1 MDYTSGNMAGNLWS
15 LSWPMTFSML
25 LFALPSVLDGLWL
38 GRLGSG
44 ALAAAGFAVSLRI
57 TIISPLMA
65 LSVSGGAIVA
75 RYVGARDQKNA
86 DSATLHVTLLMIAS
100 SGALGIV
107 GLAFNERLLY
117 LVGARDEVL
126 SLAAQY
132 ARVIFIGLVAMEM
145 VPSLAGVFNAAG
157 NPKVS
162 LRINVIMASS
172 FIILDRPL
180 VLGAGRFSGFGIMG
194 AALAMVIANILG
206 MVYAFYILITGRSAA
221 RIDIHNLR
229 LERQM
234 FWRIVKIAL
243 PAVVYRGTPNLARTI
258 LLRLMSTYGTAA
270 LAAYNVFRRVINLA
284 LIPCLALARAAGV
297 MVGQNLG
304 AGKPQRAQRAVYVI
318 VGAIVITALLL
329 LLLLILFARTI
340 MGAFNREPQVM
351 ETGIYLIQILGIAQV
366 FFMINMAMESGLA
379 GAADT
384 LSPMIINI
392 VALWLIQLP
401 LIYFLSRMMGLGAT
415 GIWIALVIS
424 PVIQC
429 LMTTA
434 RFRQGRWKLK
444 KI

>member
-1 MDYTSGNMAGNLWS
+1 MDYTSGSMARNLWS
-15 LSWPMTFSML
+15 LSWPMIFSML
-25 LFALPSVLDGLWL
+25 LFALPSALDGVWL
-38 GRLGSG
+38 GKLGSG

-57 TIISPLMA
+57 TMISPLMA

-75 RYVGARDQKNA
+75 RYVGARDQRNA
-86 DSATLHVTLLMIAS
+86 DRATLHVTLLMIAS
-100 SGALGIV
+100 SGTLGIV
-107 GLAFNERLLY
+107 GLVFKERLLY

-126 SLAAQY
+126 SLAVQY
-132 ARVIFIGLVAMEM
+132 ARIIFVGLIAMEM

-162 LRINVIMASS
+162 LRINMIMASS
-172 FIILDRPL
+172 FVILDRPL
-180 VLGAGRFSGFGIMG
+180 VLGAGRFSGFGLMG
-194 AALAMVIANILG
+194 AALARVIANTFG
-206 MVYAFYILITGRSAA
+206 MIYAFYILLTGRSSA
-221 RIDIHNLR
+221 RIDIHNLG

-234 FWRIVKIAL
+234 FWRIIKIAL
-243 PAVVYRGTPNLARTI
+243 PAVVHRGTPNLAATI
-258 LLRLMSTYGTAA
+258 LMRLMSTYGTAA
-270 LAAYNVFRRVINLA
+270 LAAYNVFRRVAGLA
-284 LIPCLALARAAGV
+284 LIPCPALARAAGV

-318 VGAIVITALLL
+318 VGAIVITALFL
-329 LLLLILFARTI
+329 LLLLILFARAI
-340 MGAFNREPQVM
+340 IGLFNREPQVM
-351 ETGIYLIQILGIAQV
+351 ETGIKLIQILGFGQM

-429 LMTTA
+429 LMSAA

>member
-1 MDYTSGNMAGNLWS
+1 
-15 LSWPMTFSML
+15 MTFSML

-284 LIPCLALARAAGV
+284 LIPCLALSRAAGV

>member
-1 MDYTSGNMAGNLWS
+1 MDYTSGSMARNLWS
-15 LSWPMTFSML
+15 LSWPMIFSML
-25 LFALPSVLDGLWL
+25 LFALPSALDGLWL

-57 TIISPLMA
+57 TMISPLMA

-86 DSATLHVTLLMIAS
+86 DRATLHVTLLMIAS

-107 GLAFNERLLY
+107 GLVFRERLLY

-180 VLGAGRFSGFGIMG
+180 VLGAGHFSGFGIMG

-206 MVYAFYILITGRSAA
+206 MVYAFYVLITGRSSA

-229 LERQM
+229 LERRM
-234 FWRIVKIAL
+234 FWRIIKIAL
-243 PAVVYRGTPNLARTI
+243 PAVVSRGTPNLARTI

-284 LIPCLALARAAGV
+284 LIPCLALSRAAGV

-318 VGAIVITALLL
+318 VGAIVITALFLL
-329 LLLLILFARTI
+329 LLLTLFARTV